1 MDLSD
6 NTLETEAMG
15 QKRIALLLRGLN
27 EGLFEKEHVMSM
39 ALLAAV
45 AGESLFLL
53 GPPGVAKSMIARRM
67 KKAFRSGCSF
77 EYLMSRF
84 STPDEIFGPVSV
96 MALKDEN
103 RYVRMTEGYLPEADV
118 VFLDEIWKAG
128 PGIQNALLTVLNEKI
143 YLNGKEEMHLP
154 LKLVIAASNELPAEQ
169 ENLEALW
176 DRFLVRCLVGGIADK
191 ELFNRMV
198 SSPVLPE
205 PEVDGRLQLTS
216 DEMKIWSEGVDAVEI
231 PAFVFVFIHVFR
243 TRLSAFNSQKEEK
256 ADRGIYVSDRR
267 WKKVVR
273 LWRTS
278 AFLNGVSC
286 VHPADLLL
294 LSDCIWDMPEQRH
307 EVAELI
313 MDALKEMC
321 GDSIGLPLLSERMSA
336 LKDGAMT
343 VSPVRPSFK
352 VVKTFFYQVRSMYAS
367 RTVLIYTN
375 EYDTLEES
383 EKVHFILTTD
393 RRKTGA
399 QILRRYDKSRYPDI
413 FPKDLLEVVRTSDG
427 LQVNGRN
434 YELLRSE
441 AEVPVDVRP
450 VVSAVSED
458 VVSRVSAELKSA
470 AERMEQWMNEEQEYA
485 HAHLFIDGAMREM
498 LFNAMRRVQADI
510 SSWQIDCQE
519 LVHASRHK

>member
-1 MDLSD
+1 M
-6 NTLETEAMG
+6 
-15 QKRIALLLRGLN
+15 
-27 EGLFEKEHVMSM
+27 
-39 ALLAAV
+39 
-45 AGESLFLL
+45 
-53 GPPGVAKSMIARRM
+53 
-67 KKAFRSGCSF
+67 
-77 EYLMSRF
+77 
-84 STPDEIFGPVSV
+84 
-96 MALKDEN
+96 
-103 RYVRMTEGYLPEADV
+103 
-118 VFLDEIWKAG
+118 
-128 PGIQNALLTVLNEKI
+128 
-143 YLNGKEEMHLP
+143 
-154 LKLVIAASNELPAEQ
+154 
-169 ENLEALW
+169 
-176 DRFLVRCLVGGIADK
+176 
-191 ELFNRMV
+191 
-198 SSPVLPE
+198 
-205 PEVDGRLQLTS
+205 
-216 DEMKIWSEGVDAVEI
+216 
-231 PAFVFVFIHVFR
+231 
-243 TRLSAFNSQKEEK
+243 
-256 ADRGIYVSDRR
+256 
-267 WKKVVR
+267 
-273 LWRTS
+273 
-278 AFLNGVSC
+278 
-286 VHPADLLL
+286 HPADLLL

-441 AEVPVDVRP
+441 AEVPVDVRS
-450 VVSAVSED
+450 VASTVSED